1 MPRKSKHEAFR
12 SRKSKPERFVEMGK
26 LTAKLQLLSH
36 YFHKTMGGGYAY
48 CAKPVLNF
56 CFGEI
61 PVLTGEICYLQC
73 LVYKVLVQP
82 TKKKKMVFP
91 LSAAS
96 TNLGSMP
103 VMESTSFKRKKQKL
117 I

>member
-1 MPRKSKHEAFR
+1 
-12 SRKSKPERFVEMGK
+12 
-26 LTAKLQLLSH
+26 
-36 YFHKTMGGGYAY
+36 MGGGYAY

-82 TKKKKMVFP
+82 TKKKKNGVSIERC
-91 LSAAS
+91 LHQSGIHACNGVDKLQKKERK
-96 TNLGSMP
+96 TNIKDIKLN
-103 VMESTSFKRKKQKL
+103 EEHKRSS
-117 I
+117 